1 MRVQHV
7 HVHVLSRRCMSLADP
22 KILHSLSRVPQSHA
36 QPRPGWRPARDPLSP
51 RGHISE
57 RVNSRRRLPPCPGA
71 SGLRLRGSDRR
82 FVVGL
87 RSAQIHTTCYVSES
101 LESA

>member
-7 HVHVLSRRCMSLADP
+7 HVHVLSRRCVSLADP

-36 QPRPGWRPARDPLSP
+36 QPRPGWRPARDP
-51 RGHISE
+51 IS
-57 RVNSRRRLPPCPGA
+57 PGA
-71 SGLRLRGSDRR
+71 SGLRLRGSDRSS

-87 RSAQIHTTCYVSES
+87 RTAQPQIHTRLTHRTCYVSES
-101 LESA
+101 AGISLIDV